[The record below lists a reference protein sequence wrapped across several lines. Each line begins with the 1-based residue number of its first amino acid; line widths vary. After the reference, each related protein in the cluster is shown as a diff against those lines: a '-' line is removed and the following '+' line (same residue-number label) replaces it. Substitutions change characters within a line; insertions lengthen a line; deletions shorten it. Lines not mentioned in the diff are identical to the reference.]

1 MKLPKLPNLPDW
13 LLVTSSIT
21 ALVIIVLCA
30 SYFFI
35 QYHYKNRIYP
45 GVQVAGMN
53 LGGRDYDTARTMTI
67 EKISAFDEGLMVVYK
82 DRQIFIAPRVV
93 ALSADSANQLVVF
106 DVEAT
111 LHNAIGVGRSE
122 SLPDNITEQV
132 SAMIG
137 LYSLGLSTTVDRVL
151 ITEQLKN
158 SFVDLEKKS
167 ENSKL
172 IIGNNNE
179 ITIKP
184 AEQGLAFNYDQTV
197 NYIID
202 HFETGNKKSV
212 VLEAEI
218 KVPEIQVTSA
228 GDVQTEINRLLAV
241 PTVTLT
247 YNTKK
252 WTITKPD
259 MTSWINLIMKNKK
272 IIVGFDQE
280 IIKNFLIEKIV
291 PDVNIEPLPPR
302 LQIEK
307 GRVSVWQAG
316 RDGVVIDLE
325 ATSAALAEIADNQN
339 KEVVIITKVE
349 KNPLVNQSAQDL
361 GLKEII
367 GTGISHFAG
376 SPANRRHNIKVGA
389 DALNG
394 LLIKPGEEFSLL
406 KALGEIDAKS
416 GYLPELVIKENKT
429 IPEYG
434 GGLCQIGTTAFRAT
448 FNSGL
453 PVTARRNHSY
463 RVVYYEPAGTDA
475 TIYDPAPDYKFVND
489 TSHHILIQTRIE
501 KDDVIFDFWGTKDG
515 REVNVG
521 KPVIYNIVAPA
532 PTKIIETTDLP
543 EGEKKCTEK
552 AHAGADAYFDYQV
565 TYQNGEEKNQRFSS
579 HYVPWQAVCL
589 VGVKK
594 IAPDGG
600 TPTGTITPSV
610 TPTVTP

>member
-45 GVQVAGMN
+45 GVQVASMN
-53 LGGRDYDTARTMTI
+53 LGGRDYDTARTMI
-67 EKISAFDEGLMVVYK
+67 AEKISAFDEGLAVVYNN
-82 DRQIFIAPRVV
+82 RQIFIAPRVV
-93 ALSADSANQLVVF
+93 ALSADSVNQLVVF
-106 DVEAT
+106 DAEAT

-122 SLPDNITEQV
+122 SLLDNITEQV

-137 LYSLGLSTTVDRVL
+137 LYSLGLSTAIDRVL
-151 ITEQLKN
+151 ITEQLKSN
-158 SFVDLEKKS
+158 FIDLEKKA

-172 IIGNNNE
+172 IIGKDNE
-179 ITIKP
+179 ISIKP
-184 AEQGLAFNYDQTV
+184 AEQGLAFNYDQAV
-197 NYIID
+197 NHIID
-202 HFETGNKKSV
+202 RLETGNKKAV
-212 VLEAEI
+212 TLEAEI
-218 KVPEIQVTSA
+218 KVPEIQVSSV
-228 GDVQTEINRLLAV
+228 GDIQAEVNRLLAV
-241 PTVTLT
+241 PTITLT
-247 YNTKK
+247 HETKK

-259 MTSWINLIMKNKK
+259 IASWINLIMDNKK
-272 IIVGFDQE
+272 VTVGFDTE
-280 IIKNFLIEKIV
+280 IIKNYLIEKIV
-291 PDVNIEPLPPR
+291 PDVNVEPLPPR
-302 LQIEK
+302 LQMEN

-325 ATSAALAEIADNQN
+325 TTAATLAETAHSQN
-339 KEVVIITKVE
+339 REVAILTKVE
-349 KNPLVNQSAQDL
+349 KNPLVDQSAQDL

-389 DALNG
+389 NALNG

-515 REVNVG
+515 RQINVT

-532 PTKIIETTDLP
+532 PTKIVETTDLP

-552 AHAGADAYFDYQV
+552 AHAGADAYFDYKV
-565 TYQNGEEKNQRFSS
+565 KYQNGEEKNQRFSS

-594 IAPDGG
+594 ASPDGG
-600 TPTGTITPSV
+600 TPGTPTTTITP
-610 TPTVTP
+610 